1 MTRKAWDVRDPSP
14 RGDGDENAIFN
25 AVGRALTEWEHVE
38 TACARLFAVFVS
50 AHQRR
55 TYHAPAVRAY
65 GSVVSFK
72 SRAEM
77 LSAAAMAYFSK
88 RTTKRAAF
96 EARFNEALKLY
107 KAFSDRRNDIAHG
120 CLQRVF
126 LTEKVGKNRRPRAVG
141 FYLLPSFYNPRKF
154 KMDESF
160 AYRYTSSDLIYYKQ
174 EFMKLQ
180 IQISGLREDM
190 QQRLSS

>member
-1 MTRKAWDVRDPSP
+1 MIKKPWDVRDPSP
-14 RGDGDENAIFN
+14 HGDSDENAIFN
-25 AVGRALTEWEHVE
+25 AVGHALTEWEHVE
-38 TACARLFAVFVS
+38 TACARLFAVLVS

-55 TYHAPAVRAY
+55 TYYAPAVRAY
-65 GSVVSFK
+65 GSINSFK
-72 SRAEM
+72 SRADM
-77 LSAAAMAYFSK
+77 LSAAAMAYFSRRKAK
-88 RTTKRAAF
+88 RTVF

-107 KAFSDRRNDIAHG
+107 RGFSDRRNDIAHG

-126 LTEKVGKNRRPRAVG
+126 LTEKAGKGRRPRAVG

-160 AYRYTSSDLIYYKQ
+160 AYRYTSSDLIYYRQ

-180 IQISGLREDM
+180 IQISGLREDL
-190 QQRLSS
+190 QRPSP